1 MRARVLKFGGSSFR
15 TLEDF
20 RSVASLLVRM
30 LQEPGTRLVVVVSA
44 MYGETDRLLQAGT
57 SLNDR
62 MSGQARDALIT
73 TGEVISASLLR
84 VALESLDV
92 SVVSLN
98 GHQCGIRSDSNF
110 TKARICEVDP
120 RPLRRALGRHQVVV
134 VTGAQAVDANGW
146 ITMLGRNSSDLTAVA
161 IAAALGVGTCEIL
174 SDVPGVYSGDPYI
187 HRDARLLPRLSLD
200 QLIDMS
206 ISGAKVIHHGAASYA
221 RNMRCRILCRATRDP
236 DVVGT
241 IVDTDAPTAPAVVI
255 HERAQVFLY
264 ESSSAAEHARHRLA
278 QRGVPSVVASHGSGY
293 VMVCS
298 RADLVSELDFT
309 DGALPRRL
317 DAHAMITTFDAG
329 GVHRR
334 IVPFESAR
342 AIGTYLHSRL
352 STPADRTPIHTEPIA
367 PLVLNSSY

>member
-1 MRARVLKFGGSSFR
+1 MRVRVLKFGGSSFR

-20 RSVASLLVRM
+20 RSVATLLVRM
-30 LQEPGTRLVVVVSA
+30 LEEPGSRLVVVVSA
-44 MYGETDRLLQAGT
+44 MYGETDRLLQAGV

-84 VALESLDV
+84 IALESLDV
-92 SVVSLN
+92 TVVSLD

-120 RPLRRALGRHQVVV
+120 RPLGRALDTHQVVV

-161 IAAALGVGTCEIL
+161 LAAALGVGTCEIL

-206 ISGAKVIHHGAASYA
+206 VSGAKVIHHGAASYA
-221 RNMRCRILCRATRDP
+221 RRMACRILCRATREP

-241 IVDTDAPTAPAVVI
+241 IVDIEAPTAPAVVI

-264 ESSSAAEHARHRLA
+264 ESTAAAEHARHRLA
-278 QRGVPSVVASHGSGY
+278 QRGVPAIVTSHGTAHAL
-293 VMVCS
+293 VCS
-298 RADLVSELDFT
+298 RADPVSESDFT

-317 DAHAMITTFDAG
+317 DAHAMITTFEPG
-329 GVHRR
+329 SVNRQ

-342 AIGTYLHSRL
+342 AIGTYLHSRISSPVDQTRITAERNAAL
-352 STPADRTPIHTEPIA
+352 A
-367 PLVLNSSY
+367 LNSSY